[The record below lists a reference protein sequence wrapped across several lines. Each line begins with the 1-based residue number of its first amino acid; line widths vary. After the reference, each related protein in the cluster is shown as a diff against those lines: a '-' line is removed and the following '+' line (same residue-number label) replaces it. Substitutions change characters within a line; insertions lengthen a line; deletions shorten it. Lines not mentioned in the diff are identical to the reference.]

1 MDQEAKA
8 IVYET
13 DGWFMALCNDFPG
26 VTGEGRTREDC
37 IADLTSKIQAVIDRP
52 PEPLPQAAAGG

>member
-1 MDQEAKA
+1 MAHEAKA

-26 VTGEGRTREDC
+26 VTGEGKTREDC
-37 IADLTSKIQAVIDRP
+37 IADLTSKIQAIVDRST
-52 PEPLPQAAAGG
+52 EPQPQAAAGG